1 MDEDQQDHEQG
12 IGGRKKEEQLR
23 VRVSVYL
30 IFGVPS
36 CTLYMFLCVLVN
48 VPVLIVFIHVSSVPK
63 SMCLCV
69 QVPVPFP
76 AMCLCV
82 QVPVPFP
89 AVCLCVQVPIP
100 FPAVCLCV
108 QVPFPFPAMCL
119 CVRVPVP
126 FPAMC
131 LCVQVPVHPVLHDVA
146 DQHGVVHL
154 CLAPLPRQGGQRR
167 RGDPGHQLRSS

>member
-1 MDEDQQDHEQG
+1 MCQVDEDQQDHEQG

-82 QVPVPFP
+82 QVPV
-89 AVCLCVQVPIP
+89 
-100 FPAVCLCV
+100 
-108 QVPFPFPAMCL
+108 
-119 CVRVPVP
+119 
-126 FPAMC
+126 
-131 LCVQVPVHPVLHDVA
+131 HPVLHDVA